1 MDSLKAEEFNVI
13 VITLSDFYIFN
24 TVSLLITS
32 FSGSNKCPHKKENP
46 TEKLRLCHSGSSS
59 DLALERK
66 GGKSMSL

>member
-46 TEKLRLCHSGSSS
+46 TENG
-59 DLALERK
+59 
-66 GGKSMSL
+66 